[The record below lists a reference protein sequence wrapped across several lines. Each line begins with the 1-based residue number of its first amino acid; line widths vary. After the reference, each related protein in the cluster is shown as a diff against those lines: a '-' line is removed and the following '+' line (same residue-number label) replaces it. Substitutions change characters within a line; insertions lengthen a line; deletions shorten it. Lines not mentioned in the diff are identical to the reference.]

1 MSLKSRSSRVFD
13 FTGPY
18 RFVRMRGPHS
28 KGFAEVAVWKEDL
41 SLSKLQTSISLNS
54 SGSNH
59 FFGASDSSNSHP
71 NKSSSFQDHSDGSV
85 VHVERVVDEDD
96 NSDFP
101 AAQETGGRYCYA
113 ILT

>member
-1 MSLKSRSSRVFD
+1 MFD

-41 SLSKLQTSISLNS
+41 SLSKLHTYTSLSLNS
-54 SGSNH
+54 SASNH
-59 FFGASDSSNSHP
+59 FFGASDSSNSLP
-71 NKSSSFQDHSDGSV
+71 NKPSSFQDHSDGSV
-85 VHVERVVDEDD
+85 VHVERVVEEDD

-101 AAQETGGRYCYA
+101 PAQETGGKYCHVY
-113 ILT
+113 